1 MGELIV
7 LDYGRSTVHF
17 GRMVVE
23 RCACCPGFDLYEPMI
38 RKAEELETEQD
49 SYGVADAQ
57 DLGFIEDR
65 SNWRNTR
72 S

>member
-1 MGELIV
+1 
-7 LDYGRSTVHF
+7 
-17 GRMVVE
+17 MVVE
-23 RCACCPGFDLYEPMI
+23 RCACCLGFDLYEPMI